1 MFYFWRLTQR
11 KEPTSNQ
18 RVPNKCGE
26 ASGWRTRSLEG
37 PLSEACFL
45 HPAPRL
51 WPALR
56 SGLTFQHHMAQR
68 GSKGHTEACQAAWH
82 SLPPPGRTAPG
93 TGSQLQPGSGRG
105 RPGWLQDAGSARS
118 RGSGHG
124 AVVSAIIPKRITQ
137 CACCQTSST
146 AEETR
151 RPSAPPPHQR
161 HPRSRPSTA
170 RRTSRAP
177 RAPRPLRDASGQ
189 RGAEQDEKDE
199 QERVRRRAR
208 PRRAF
213 FSVGLGFTIRDVF
226 LLLGCE
232 APLARSNF
240 LNCYTSYAV
249 NSEPFLCLCQGSS
262 LGDETMFTL

>member
-124 AVVSAIIPKRITQ
+124 AVVSATIPKRITQ
-137 CACCQTSST
+137 SHAARLPAQPRKR
-146 AEETR
+146 AGRLHRLPTR
-151 RPSAPPPHQR
+151 GIPEAGPRLRAAPPG
-161 HPRSRPSTA
+161 HPALRALSGMPAGSAEPSRT
-170 RRTSRAP
+170 RRTSRN
-177 RAPRPLRDASGQ
+177 
-189 RGAEQDEKDE
+189 
-199 QERVRRRAR
+199 V
-208 PRRAF
+208 
-213 FSVGLGFTIRDVF
+213 
-226 LLLGCE
+226 
-232 APLARSNF
+232 
-240 LNCYTSYAV
+240 
-249 NSEPFLCLCQGSS
+249 
-262 LGDETMFTL
+262 